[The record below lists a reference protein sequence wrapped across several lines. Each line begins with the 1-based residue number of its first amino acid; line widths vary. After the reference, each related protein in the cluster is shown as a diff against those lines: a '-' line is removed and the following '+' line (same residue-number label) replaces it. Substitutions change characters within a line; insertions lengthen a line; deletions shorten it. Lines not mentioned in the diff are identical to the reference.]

1 MAEKKYTLVYN
12 SGFRDDPIQM
22 AYDTL
27 DEIKRFVETN
37 GFDYDA
43 YCIID
48 GFPVKTFASK
58 QFPEK

>member
-12 SGFRDDPIQM
+12 NGDLDIQI

-27 DEIKRFVETN
+27 DEIKKFVEAR
-37 GFDYDA
+37 GFEYDD

-48 GFPVKTFASK
+48 GFPVKTFANK
-58 QFPEK
+58 LFPVK